1 MKSMAKAGFR
11 NTVRRL
17 IASALLA
24 AVLAPAAPGWAQLL
38 PEGVSGDEPETEPP
52 AAVIPA
58 DASEVPG
65 DAEIHAR
72 IVGIFEQLDG
82 LNGVTV
88 RVEDGVVLLGGQVED
103 QDSRERA
110 EALAE
115 RVAGAVIVVNDI
127 VRDRSVRARLQA
139 AAGAFLAQL
148 RGLAAAA
155 PLLLLAIA
163 VVALAFLLARA
174 AGRAER
180 LYQRLSGNWFV
191 RDLLRQVAQLAIV
204 LTGIIV
210 ALQLLDATA
219 LLGSVVGALG
229 ILGLA
234 IGFATRDTVEN
245 YIASILLSIR
255 QPFRHEDFI
264 RIDDTEGK
272 VLRLTPRATVLLSLD
287 GNHVRIPNAKV
298 FKATIVN
305 FTRNP
310 LRRFEF
316 GVGVD
321 TTVDLTRPR
330 DLAEETLAGMPGVLD
345 SPPPTCLIDALG
357 DSSVV
362 LVVRGW
368 MDQRENDFLKI
379 RSEAQ
384 RLVKEAF
391 DEAGIVMPVP
401 IYNVNLRR
409 ARTGRAADALPASP
423 EAPSAEEVGD
433 TARDRSVENQIRAE
447 KRSVEETDLLDPG
460 APTE

>member
-1 MKSMAKAGFR
+1 
-11 NTVRRL
+11 
-17 IASALLA
+17 
-24 AVLAPAAPGWAQLL
+24 
-38 PEGVSGDEPETEPP
+38 E
-52 AAVIPA
+52 
-58 DASEVPG
+58 
-65 DAEIHAR
+65 H
-72 IVGIFEQLDG
+72 LDG
-82 LNGVTV
+82 LDGVTV
-88 RVEDGVVLLGGQVED
+88 QVEDGVVLLDGGVDD
-103 QDSRERA
+103 QESRERA
-110 EALAE
+110 EALAG
-115 RVAGAVIVVNDI
+115 RVAGAVVVVNDI
-127 VRDRSVRARLQA
+127 SRDRTVRTRLQS
-139 AAGAFLAQL
+139 AGRGFLAQMQDL
-148 RGLAAAA
+148 LAAA
-155 PLLLLAIA
+155 PLLLVALA
-163 VVALAFLLARA
+163 VVALAMLLARA
-174 AGRAER
+174 AGRAEH
-180 LYQRLSGNWFV
+180 LYQRLSRNWFV

-204 LTGIIV
+204 LVGIIV

-245 YIASILLSIR
+245 YIASILLSLR

-264 RIDDTEGK
+264 RIDDIEGK
-272 VLRLTPRATVLLSLD
+272 VLRLTPRATVLLSLE

-298 FKATIVN
+298 FKATIIN

-316 GVGVD
+316 SVGVD
-321 TTVDLTRPR
+321 TGIDLTRPR
-330 DLAEETLAGMPGVLD
+330 DLAVATLEGMPGVLEAP
-345 SPPPTCLIDALG
+345 SPICLVEALG
-357 DSSVV
+357 DSSVI

-401 IYNVNLRR
+401 IYNVNLQRVR
-409 ARTGRAADALPASP
+409 AERPAGLQAGRDALPA
-423 EAPSAEEVGD
+423 AEDIGD

-447 KRSVEETDLLDPG
+447 KAATEEADLLDPG